1 MRCTSSTWTGD
12 QAGFRVRQN
21 GKACGMAVSPG
32 NTPDVAH
39 LAELELGEA
48 AHALPAAADRW
59 VSEKE
64 AAQIIGFS
72 RRTLQSWRAERT
84 GPPYSTPPG
93 SSAVRY
99 RVRDLHDWMNQGR
112 VDGEVQDHAV

>member
-1 MRCTSSTWTGD
+1 
-12 QAGFRVRQN
+12 
-21 GKACGMAVSPG
+21 MAVPHG
-32 NTPDVAH
+32 NATDVAQV
-39 LAELELGEA
+39 AELELA
-48 AHALPAAADRW
+48 DPAHALPATDRW

-72 RRTLQSWRAERT
+72 RRTLQAWRADRT

-99 RVRDLHDWMNQGR
+99 RVRDLHDWMNQGL
-112 VDGEVQDHAV
+112 VDGEVRADAV